1 MIITLNNEIR
11 EINETIKLNEFIDSL
26 KLPSQKGIAIAINK
40 KVIIKNNWPKTMFN
54 ENDEVFLIKATQG
67 G

>member
-1 MIITLNNEIR
+1 MIITLNNEIK
-11 EINETIKLNEFIDSL
+11 EINETIKLNEFVDSL

-40 KVIIKNNWPKTMFN
+40 KVIIKKHWPITKFN
-54 ENDEVFLIKATQG
+54 ENDDVFLIKATQG